1 MIKTGREGVLSNN
14 KITNTMSRDQNNIGQ
29 WLRKGLDY
37 WYLFAI
43 IFPAALVA
51 AYLFLQYTP
60 SKYKAEAMLLI
71 KDEEGQFN
79 EELVFSELGLGKKSK
94 NLENEV
100 LVLKSTPLM
109 YEVVQDLELQ
119 YQFIEIDGIKKL
131 DLYGQ
136 SPIKILDWQPA
147 APEKD
152 LEAVLTTGSLE
163 EFHLELEEGEYSG
176 EFGKEVILPEGKLI
190 LFRNSG
196 DEITNPIEIKIT
208 SLWNRAKELDKI
220 FEVEV
225 MGENSSVLHLS
236 IKDQSPKRAQDLLTH
251 LLEVYNERTIEK
263 KNKVFENSIKFIDER
278 VKLIAVE
285 LSETESDVEDYKRQY
300 NVVEL
305 STEGNMILTELSAF
319 NKQISD
325 SEVQMEI
332 LNTIQNFLTKNREH
346 FEFVPTNLSLT
357 NLTLNRLLDQFNELL
372 TLRDKLKNELGAAHP
387 ELLLTERQLVNLRQ
401 TLINNIYSIK
411 KDLQI
416 SNKANQEL
424 RTNLENRL
432 QSLPKRERELI
443 DIERKKDIKENL
455 YIYLLQKREEAAIS
469 LSVTAATGHIVE
481 PPSYSDPVSPKKAQV
496 WLVAAFL
503 GLAIPAGFVFLLD
516 SMNDKIREEEDIL
529 EATDVPVVGV
539 LAQTRKKE
547 KLVAR
552 ENNFS
557 TAAEMFRLLRSN
569 LSHVTHNKNLRT
581 ILITSSIY
589 GEGKSYIALNLAMTQ
604 VLTGK
609 RVVIVDLDLRSQKP
623 ETYGQNA
630 PARIGVTDYL
640 VNSAMTPRHVIHNSG
655 LHPCLDLINRGS
667 AISNPNQ
674 MVLSL
679 RLRELMD
686 QLKEVYDFIILDA
699 PPVGLVTDTLE
710 MNDLAEATMY
720 VVRSKVTLKSHLK
733 IVENISRM
741 NKLPQPFIVLN
752 GLRISHPAGYVNSFK
767 SQSIVEHK
775 NGYGLH
781 FQKERSTANN

>member
-1 MIKTGREGVLSNN
+1 LNN

-29 WLRKGLDY
+29 WLLKGLDY

-119 YQFIEIDGIKKL
+119 FQFTEINTIQRT
-131 DLYGQ
+131 DLYKK
-136 SPIKILDWQPA
+136 SPIKVLDWQPA
-147 APEKD
+147 EENKP
-152 LEAVLTTGSLE
+152 LEAVLYQDKPGG
-163 EFHLELEEGEYSG
+163 FHLELKEGEFSG
-176 EFGKEVILPEGKLI
+176 EYGKEIIMPEGKLT
-190 LFRNSG
+190 LFKNSEQ
-196 DEITNPIEIKIT
+196 EIQNPIAIRVNSI
-208 SLWNRAKELDKI
+208 WNRANELGKK

-225 MGENSSVLHLS
+225 VGEGSSVLHLS
-236 IKDQSPKRAQDLLTH
+236 IKDVAPERAKDVLTR
-251 LLEVYNERTIEK
+251 LIEVYNERTVKK
-263 KNKVFENSIKFIDER
+263 KNSVFENSIKFIDDR
-278 VKLIAVE
+278 VKLIAGE
-285 LSETESDVEDYKRQY
+285 LSETESDVQDYKRQY

-305 STEGNMILTELSAF
+305 STEGNKIQEDLSIF

-325 SEVQMEI
+325 SEVQLEI
-332 LNTIQNFLTKNREH
+332 LNTIQHFLAKNKEN
-346 FEFVPTNLSLT
+346 FEFVPTNLSLS
-357 NLTLNRLLDQFNELL
+357 NLTLNRLLDQFNEVLTTRDLL
-372 TLRDKLKNELGAAHP
+372 ENELGASHP
-387 ELLLTERQLVNLRQ
+387 ELLLNERQLVNLRQ
-401 TLINNIYSIK
+401 TIINNTYAIK

-416 SNKANQEL
+416 SNKANREL
-424 RTNLENRL
+424 KANLERRL

-443 DIERKKDIKENL
+443 GIERRKDIKEKL

-469 LSVTAATGHIVE
+469 LAVTAATGQIVE
-481 PPSYSDPVSPKKAQV
+481 PPSYSEPVSPKKAQV

-503 GLAIPAGFVFLLD
+503 GLAIPAGFVFFLD

-529 EATDVPVVGV
+529 EATNVPVVGV
-539 LAQTRKKE
+539 LAQTRKKDN
-547 KLVAR
+547 LVAR

-569 LSHVTHNKNLRT
+569 LSHVTQNKNLRT
-581 ILITSSIY
+581 LLITSSIY

-667 AISNPNQ
+667 AVSNPNQ

-720 VVRSKVTLKSHLK
+720 VTRSKVTLKSHLK

-775 NGYGLH
+775 KNGKGLH
-781 FQKERSTANN
+781 FQKERSTAND